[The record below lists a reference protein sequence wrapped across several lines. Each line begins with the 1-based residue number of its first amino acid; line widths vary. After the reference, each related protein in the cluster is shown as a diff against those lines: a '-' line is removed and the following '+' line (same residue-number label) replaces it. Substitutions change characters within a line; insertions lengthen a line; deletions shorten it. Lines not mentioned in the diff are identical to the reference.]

1 MQSKNKTIATTARTR
16 EILNTYNLRAKKNFG
31 QNFLV
36 DASVTGR
43 MASTLRDDSVV
54 IEVGPGIGSLTEEL
68 AKRAKHVRSYEIDE
82 RLIPVL
88 EDTLKDY
95 DNVEIV
101 LQDILETDINKE
113 LQPLVEKYKHIE
125 FAANLPY
132 YITTPVLFKLFESSI
147 PFEKIVVMIQKEVA
161 DRFSAKPGTKE
172 YGALSVE
179 SQYLYDVKKLFNVL
193 RTSFNPAPNVDSAV
207 ISFTKH
213 EKNEA
218 VDNEELFFEIVK
230 ACFKQRRKTLYNNLR
245 EYFDSKEKAELLLL
259 KANIPLET
267 RAEMLDLN
275 LYIELYKA
283 LKEIIT
289 NER

>member
-43 MASTLRDDSVV
+43 MASTLRDDGVV

-179 SQYLYDVKKLFNVL
+179 SQYLYDVKKLFNVP

-213 EKNEA
+213 EKNKT
-218 VDNEELFFEIVK
+218 VDNEKLFFELVK

-275 LYIELYKA
+275 QYIELYKA

>member
-16 EILNTYNLRAKKNFG
+16 EILNIYNLRAKKNFG

-43 MASTLRDDSVV
+43 MASTLRDDGVV

-113 LQPLVEKYKHIE
+113 LQPLVDKYKHIE

-179 SQYLYDVKKLFNVL
+179 SQYLYDVKKLFNVP
-193 RTSFNPAPNVDSAV
+193 RTSFNPAPNVDIAV

-218 VDNEELFFEIVK
+218 VDNEELFFELVK

-245 EYFDSKEKAELLLL
+245 EYFDSKEKAESLLL

>member
-43 MASTLRDDSVV
+43 MASTLRDDGVV

-113 LQPLVEKYKHIE
+113 LQPLVDKYKHIE
-125 FAANLPY
+125 FASNLPY

-179 SQYLYDVKKLFNVL
+179 SQYLYDVKKLFNVP

-213 EKNEA
+213 EKNKT
-218 VDNEELFFEIVK
+218 VDNEKLFFELVK
-230 ACFKQRRKTLYNNLR
+230 ACFKQRRKTLYNNLK
-245 EYFDSKEKAELLLL
+245 EYFDSKEKAESLLL

-275 LYIELYKA
+275 QYIELYKA

>member
-43 MASTLRDDSVV
+43 MASTLRDDGVV

-95 DNVEIV
+95 DNVEIF

-113 LQPLVEKYKHIE
+113 LQPLVDKYKHIE
-125 FAANLPY
+125 FVANLPY

-179 SQYLYDVKKLFNVL
+179 SQYLYDVKKLFNVP

-213 EKNEA
+213 EKNKT
-218 VDNEELFFEIVK
+218 VDNEKLFFELVK

>member
-43 MASTLRDDSVV
+43 MASTLRDDGVV

-113 LQPLVEKYKHIE
+113 LQPLVDKYKHIE

-147 PFEKIVVMIQKEVA
+147 PFEKIIVMIQKEVA

-179 SQYLYDVKKLFNVL
+179 SQYLYDVKKLFNVP

-213 EKNEA
+213 EKNET
-218 VDNEELFFEIVK
+218 VDNEELFFELVK
-230 ACFKQRRKTLYNNLR
+230 ACFKQRRKTLYNNLK
-245 EYFDSKEKAELLLL
+245 EYFDSKEKAESLLL

-275 LYIELYKA
+275 QYIELYKA

>member
-43 MASTLRDDSVV
+43 MASTLRDDGVV

-113 LQPLVEKYKHIE
+113 LQPLVDKYKHIE
-125 FAANLPY
+125 FAANLPSY
-132 YITTPVLFKLFESSI
+132 STTPVLFKLFESSI

-179 SQYLYDVKKLFNVL
+179 SQYLYDVKKLFNVP

-213 EKNEA
+213 EKNKT
-218 VDNEELFFEIVK
+218 VDNEKLFFELVK
-230 ACFKQRRKTLYNNLR
+230 ACFKQRRKTLYNNLK
-245 EYFDSKEKAELLLL
+245 EYFDSKEKAESLLL

-275 LYIELYKA
+275 QYIELYKA

>member
-16 EILNTYNLRAKKNFG
+16 EILNTYNLRAKKSFG

-43 MASTLRDDSVV
+43 MASTLRDDGVV

-113 LQPLVEKYKHIE
+113 LQPLVDKYKHIE

-161 DRFSAKPGTKE
+161 DRFSAKPCTKE

-179 SQYLYDVKKLFNVL
+179 SQYLYDVKKLFNVP

-213 EKNEA
+213 EKNKT
-218 VDNEELFFEIVK
+218 VDNEKLFFELVK

-275 LYIELYKA
+275 QYIELYKA

>member
-43 MASTLRDDSVV
+43 MASTLRDDGVV

-132 YITTPVLFKLFESSI
+132 YITTPVLFKLFETSI
-147 PFEKIVVMIQKEVA
+147 PFEKIVVMVQKEVA

-179 SQYLYDVKKLFNVL
+179 SQYLYDVKKLFNVP

-218 VDNEELFFEIVK
+218 VDNEELFFELVK

-245 EYFDSKEKAELLLL
+245 EYFDSKEKAESLLL

>member
-43 MASTLRDDSVV
+43 MASTLRDDGVV

-179 SQYLYDVKKLFNVL
+179 SQYLYDVKKLFNVP

-213 EKNEA
+213 EKNED
-218 VDNEELFFEIVK
+218 VDNEELFFELVK

-245 EYFDSKEKAELLLL
+245 EYFDSKEKAESLLL

>member
-43 MASTLRDDSVV
+43 MASTLRDDGVV

-113 LQPLVEKYKHIE
+113 LQPLVDKYKHIE

-179 SQYLYDVKKLFNVL
+179 SQYLYDVKKLFNVP

-213 EKNEA
+213 EKNET
-218 VDNEELFFEIVK
+218 VDNEELFFELVK

-275 LYIELYKA
+275 QYIELYKA

>member
-43 MASTLRDDSVV
+43 MASTLRDDGVV

-113 LQPLVEKYKHIE
+113 LQPLVDKYKHIE

-179 SQYLYDVKKLFNVL
+179 SQYLYDVKKLFNVP

-275 LYIELYKA
+275 QYIELYKA

>member
-179 SQYLYDVKKLFNVL
+179 SQYLYDVKKLFNVP

-245 EYFDSKEKAELLLL
+245 EYFDSKEKAESLLL

>member
-43 MASTLRDDSVV
+43 MASTLRDDGVV

-179 SQYLYDVKKLFNVL
+179 SQYLYDVKKLFNVP

-213 EKNEA
+213 EKNKT
-218 VDNEELFFEIVK
+218 VDNEKLFFELVK

-245 EYFDSKEKAELLLL
+245 EYFDSKEKAESLLL

-275 LYIELYKA
+275 QYIELYKA

>member
-43 MASTLRDDSVV
+43 MASTLRDDGVV

-113 LQPLVEKYKHIE
+113 LQPLVDKYKHIE
-125 FAANLPY
+125 FVANLPY

-179 SQYLYDVKKLFNVL
+179 SQYLYDVKKLFNVP

-213 EKNEA
+213 EKNKT
-218 VDNEELFFEIVK
+218 VDNEKLFFELVK

-275 LYIELYKA
+275 QYIELYKA

>member
-43 MASTLRDDSVV
+43 MASTLRDDGVV

-113 LQPLVEKYKHIE
+113 LQSLVDKYKHIE

-161 DRFSAKPGTKE
+161 DRFSAKPSTKE

-179 SQYLYDVKKLFNVL
+179 SQYLYDVKKLFNVP

-213 EKNEA
+213 EKNKT
-218 VDNEELFFEIVK
+218 VDNEKLFFELVK
-230 ACFKQRRKTLYNNLR
+230 ACFKQRRKTLYNNLK
-245 EYFDSKEKAELLLL
+245 EYFDSKEKAESLLL

-275 LYIELYKA
+275 QYIELYKA

>member
-43 MASTLRDDSVV
+43 MASTLRDDGVV

-95 DNVEIV
+95 DNVETV

-113 LQPLVEKYKHIE
+113 LQPLVDKYKHIE

-179 SQYLYDVKKLFNVL
+179 SQYLYDVKKLFNVP

-213 EKNEA
+213 EKNKT
-218 VDNEELFFEIVK
+218 VDNEKLFFELVK

-275 LYIELYKA
+275 QYIELYKA

>member
-43 MASTLRDDSVV
+43 MASTLRDDGVV

-113 LQPLVEKYKHIE
+113 LQPLVDKYKHIE

-179 SQYLYDVKKLFNVL
+179 SQYLYDVKKLFNVP

-213 EKNEA
+213 EKNKT
-218 VDNEELFFEIVK
+218 VDNEKLFFELVK
-230 ACFKQRRKTLYNNLR
+230 ACFKQRRKTLYNNLK
-245 EYFDSKEKAELLLL
+245 EYFDSKEKAESLLL

-275 LYIELYKA
+275 QYIELYKA
-283 LKEIIT
+283 LKVIIT

>member
-43 MASTLRDDSVV
+43 MASTLRDDGAV

-113 LQPLVEKYKHIE
+113 LQPLVDKYKHIE

-179 SQYLYDVKKLFNVL
+179 SQYLYDVKKLFNVP

-213 EKNEA
+213 EKNKT
-218 VDNEELFFEIVK
+218 VDNEKLFFELVK

-275 LYIELYKA
+275 QYIELYKA

>member
-43 MASTLRDDSVV
+43 MASTLRDDGVV

-113 LQPLVEKYKHIE
+113 LQPLVDKYKHIE

-179 SQYLYDVKKLFNVL
+179 SQYLYDVKKLFNVP

-213 EKNEA
+213 EKNKT
-218 VDNEELFFEIVK
+218 VDNEKLFFELVK

-245 EYFDSKEKAELLLL
+245 EYFDSKEKAESLLL

-275 LYIELYKA
+275 QYVELYKA

>member
-43 MASTLRDDSVV
+43 MASTLRDDGVV

-113 LQPLVEKYKHIE
+113 LQPLVDKYKHIE

-179 SQYLYDVKKLFNVL
+179 SQYLYDVKKLFNVP

-213 EKNEA
+213 EKNKT
-218 VDNEELFFEIVK
+218 VDNEKLFFELIK

-275 LYIELYKA
+275 QYIELYKA

>member
-43 MASTLRDDSVV
+43 MASTLRDDGVV

-113 LQPLVEKYKHIE
+113 LQPLVDKYKHIE

-161 DRFSAKPGTKE
+161 DRFSAKPCTKE

-179 SQYLYDVKKLFNVL
+179 SQYLYDVKKLFNVP

-213 EKNEA
+213 EKNKT
-218 VDNEELFFEIVK
+218 VDNEKLFFELVK

-275 LYIELYKA
+275 QYIELYKA

>member
-43 MASTLRDDSVV
+43 MASTLRDDGVV

-113 LQPLVEKYKHIE
+113 LQPLVDKYKHIE

-179 SQYLYDVKKLFNVL
+179 SQYLYDVKKLFNVP

-218 VDNEELFFEIVK
+218 VDNEELFFELVK
-230 ACFKQRRKTLYNNLR
+230 ACFKQRRKTLYNNLK
-245 EYFDSKEKAELLLL
+245 EYFDSKEKAESLLL

-275 LYIELYKA
+275 QYIELYKA

>member
-179 SQYLYDVKKLFNVL
+179 SQYLYDVKKLFNVP

-213 EKNEA
+213 EKNKT
-218 VDNEELFFEIVK
+218 VDNEKLFFELVK

-267 RAEMLDLN
+267 RAEMLELN

-283 LKEIIT
+283 LKEIST

>member
-43 MASTLRDDSVV
+43 MASTLRDDGVV

-113 LQPLVEKYKHIE
+113 LQPLADKYKHIE

-179 SQYLYDVKKLFNVL
+179 SQYLYDVKKLFNVP

-213 EKNEA
+213 EKNKT
-218 VDNEELFFEIVK
+218 VDNEKLFFELVK
-230 ACFKQRRKTLYNNLR
+230 ACFKQRRKTLYNNLK
-245 EYFDSKEKAELLLL
+245 EYFDSKEKAESLLL

-275 LYIELYKA
+275 QYIELYKA

>member
-43 MASTLRDDSVV
+43 MASTLRDDGVV

-179 SQYLYDVKKLFNVL
+179 SQYLYDVKKLFNVP

-245 EYFDSKEKAELLLL
+245 EYFDSKEKAESLLL

-275 LYIELYKA
+275 QYIELYKA

>member
-179 SQYLYDVKKLFNVL
+179 SQYLYEVKKLFNVP

-283 LKEIIT
+283 LKEILT

>member
-43 MASTLRDDSVV
+43 MASTLRNDGVV

-132 YITTPVLFKLFESSI
+132 YITTPVLFKLFESNI

-161 DRFSAKPGTKE
+161 DRFSAKPSTKE

-179 SQYLYDVKKLFNVL
+179 SQYLYDVKKLFNVP

-218 VDNEELFFEIVK
+218 VDNEELFFELVK

-245 EYFDSKEKAELLLL
+245 EYFDSKDKAESLLL

-275 LYIELYKA
+275 QYIELYKA

>member
-43 MASTLRDDSVV
+43 MASTLRDDGVV

-113 LQPLVEKYKHIE
+113 LQSLADKYKHIE

-179 SQYLYDVKKLFNVL
+179 SQYLYDVKKLFNVP

-213 EKNEA
+213 EKNKT
-218 VDNEELFFEIVK
+218 VDNEKLFFELVK

-245 EYFDSKEKAELLLL
+245 EYFDSKEKAESLLL

-275 LYIELYKA
+275 QYIELYKA

>member
-113 LQPLVEKYKHIE
+113 LQPLVDKYKHIE

-179 SQYLYDVKKLFNVL
+179 SQYLYDVKKLFNVP

-213 EKNEA
+213 EKNKT
-218 VDNEELFFEIVK
+218 VDNEKLFFELVK

-275 LYIELYKA
+275 QYIELYKA

>member
-36 DASVTGR
+36 DASITGR

-113 LQPLVEKYKHIE
+113 LQPLVDKYKHIE
-125 FAANLPY
+125 FVANLPY

-179 SQYLYDVKKLFNVL
+179 SQYLYDVKKLFNVP

-213 EKNEA
+213 EKNKT
-218 VDNEELFFEIVK
+218 VDNEKLFFELVK

-275 LYIELYKA
+275 QYIELYKA

>member
-16 EILNTYNLRAKKNFG
+16 EILNAYNLRAKKNFG

-43 MASTLRDDSVV
+43 MASTLRDDGVV

-113 LQPLVEKYKHIE
+113 LQPLVDKYKHIE

-179 SQYLYDVKKLFNVL
+179 SQYLYDVKKLFNVP

-213 EKNEA
+213 EKNKT
-218 VDNEELFFEIVK
+218 VDNEKLFFELVK

-275 LYIELYKA
+275 QYIELYKA